1 MEALTRHLE
10 LPMDR
15 PALLSVWAPPAH
27 NSSMKALRWKR
38 RQSLCVAP
46 VQVFSHVAHITTTSA
61 AAPTVTTS
69 AERAAAARQAI
80 ADCPA
85 AFEEL
90 RGEGDREL
98 VEQAAA
104 NDENVLKALATVGEL
119 TADQAPYLG
128 KLLAEQL
135 VEDAV
140 EAECQKQLDSYR
152 SERRTAF
159 TDEDPDLACEPTD
172 PKNSGFLNRVGA

>member
-1 MEALTRHLE
+1 
-10 LPMDR
+10 
-15 PALLSVWAPPAH
+15 
-27 NSSMKALRWKR
+27 MKALRWKR
-38 RQSLCVAP
+38 RQSQCVAP
-46 VQVFSHVAHITTTSA
+46 VQVPSHAPHMTTTTA

-80 ADCPA
+80 TECPE

-98 VEQAAA
+98 VEQASA
-104 NDENVLKALATVGEL
+104 NDENVLKALATVGKL

-128 KLLAEQL
+128 KFLAEQL

-140 EAECQKQLDSYR
+140 EAEYQKQLDSYR
-152 SERRTAF
+152 SECRTAF
-159 TDEDPDLACEPTD
+159 TDEDADLAYEPTD
-172 PKNSGFLNRVGA
+172 PKHPGFLSRVGA